1 MQLQRTPRLQTASP
15 IGAVGSLLLVVGLT
29 GLLASSAQAQI
40 TTELFAAM
48 LDSPTYLTA
57 PPGDM
62 DRVFVTERLG
72 DIEILDADTGAGIG
86 TFLSLAGTGI
96 LGEGLQGLAFHPDYA
111 NNGFFYVYYT
121 VSGGSR
127 LVRYSVSG
135 SPNVADSLSA
145 QTVLG
150 LVQPAPDH
158 NGGWIGFGPDGYLY
172 FPTGDGGD
180 ANDPDDFGQNVV
192 GELYG
197 SVLRLDVDGDDF
209 PGDPDRNYAIPS
221 DNPFVGEA
229 GEDEIWAYGLRN
241 PFRSSFDRLTGDF
254 YIADV
259 GQNAREEIDF
269 QPASSTGK
277 ENYGWRLREGTIATP
292 TGGVGG
298 PQPAD
303 GVDPIHDYTHG
314 AGDEEG
320 FSVTG
325 GYVYRGSI
333 AAIQGKYFFADFV
346 TERIWS
352 IEHNGSSVTLFEDW
366 TEALDPPNT
375 TINQIV
381 GFGEDAAANLYI
393 VDLGGQ
399 IFRVVESTDLP
410 SLAPP
415 QLAWLAGGIAIA
427 GTLALRRRG
436 AARR

>member
-1 MQLQRTPRLQTASP
+1 L
-15 IGAVGSLLLVVGLT
+15 VGTLLLIVAS
-29 GLLASSAQAQI
+29 LASSAQGQI
-40 TTELFAAM
+40 TTELFAAT
-48 LDSPTYLTA
+48 LDNPTYLTA
-57 PPGDM
+57 PPGDT
-62 DRVFVTERLG
+62 DRVFVTERFG
-72 DIEILDADTGAGIG
+72 DIEILDADTGAAVG
-86 TFLSLAGTGI
+86 TFLSLTGTGI

-111 NNGFFYVYYT
+111 NNGYFYVYYT

-135 SPNVADSLSA
+135 DPNVADPLSA
-145 QTVLG
+145 DTVLE

-158 NGGWIGFGPDGYLY
+158 NGGWIGFGPDDYLY
-172 FPTGDGGD
+172 FPTGDGGG
-180 ANDPDDFGQNVV
+180 ANDPSNYGQNVV

-197 SVLRLDVDGDDF
+197 SVLRLDVDADDF
-209 PGDPDRNYAIPS
+209 PGDPDRNYAIAS
-221 DNPFVGEA
+221 GNPFVGEA

-254 YIADV
+254 YIGDV
-259 GQNAREEIDF
+259 GQAAMEETDF
-269 QPASSTGK
+269 QPASSLGK

-303 GVDPIHDYTHG
+303 GVDPIYDYPHG
-314 AGDEEG
+314 SGDEEG
-320 FSVTG
+320 FSITG
-325 GYVYRGSI
+325 GYVYRGNI

-352 IEHNGSSVTLFEDW
+352 IEHDGTSVTLFEDW
-366 TEALDPPNT
+366 TQELDPPGT
-375 TINQIV
+375 TIDQIV

-399 IFRVVESTDLP
+399 IFRVIESTNVP
-410 SLAPP
+410 SLGPQ
-415 QLAWLAGGIAIA
+415 QLAWLVGGITLGGA
-427 GTLALRRRG
+427 LALRRRA